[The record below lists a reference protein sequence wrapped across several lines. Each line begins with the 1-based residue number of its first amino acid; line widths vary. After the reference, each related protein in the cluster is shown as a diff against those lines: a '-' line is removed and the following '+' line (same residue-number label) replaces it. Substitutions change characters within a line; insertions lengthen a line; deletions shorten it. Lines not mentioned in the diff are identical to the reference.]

1 MRDAFNCELA
11 GGRLSPLAAGADAA
25 HLRRRRRRRR
35 RRRCAVTLL
44 NLNFL
49 AQTNLSNGATT
60 SRRMTLHRG

>member
-25 HLRRRRRRRR
+25 HLRRRRRRR
-35 RRRCAVTLL
+35 CAVTLL

-49 AQTNLSNGATT
+49 AQTNLSSSATT

>member
-11 GGRLSPLAAGADAA
+11 GGRRSPLAAGDAA
-25 HLRRRRRRRR
+25 HLRRRRR

-49 AQTNLSNGATT
+49 AQTNLSSSATT

>member
-11 GGRLSPLAAGADAA
+11 GGRRSPLAAGDAA
-25 HLRRRRRRRR
+25 HLRRRRR

-49 AQTNLSNGATT
+49 AQTNTC
-60 SRRMTLHRG
+60 

>member
-35 RRRCAVTLL
+35 RCAVTLL

-49 AQTNLSNGATT
+49 AQTNLSSSATT

>member
-11 GGRLSPLAAGADAA
+11 GGRRSPLAAGDAA
-25 HLRRRRRRRR
+25 HLRRRRRR

>member
-11 GGRLSPLAAGADAA
+11 GGRLSPLAAGDAA
-25 HLRRRRRRRR
+25 HLRRRRRR